1 MQKGN
6 SNNNNFS
13 NKKIFQYPGSTVHNP
28 PFFSFT
34 IDNML
39 LKIEPDLNNSILSKC
54 EQILKVTA
62 IQDLNEIILNV
73 AELKIH
79 KVSSSAISII
89 DFQTVQKE
97 DKLIIILGE
106 TLKKGNK
113 IEEKAL

>member
-6 SNNNNFS
+6 SNNNNNNFS
-13 NKKIFQYPGSTVHNP
+13 SKKIFQYPGSTIHNL
-28 PFFSFT
+28 PFSSFT

-39 LKIEPDLNNSILSKC
+39 LKIEPDFNNSILSKC

-79 KVSSSAISII
+79 KVSSSAITII

-113 IEEKAL
+113 IDLS